1 MGDEMEGRAD
11 LADGVHREEEDED
24 IEEDVDIAGYGGGI
38 QADLAR

>member
-11 LADGVHREEEDED
+11 LADGFHREDEDED
-24 IEEDVDIAGYGGGI
+24 IEEDMDIAGYGGGI